1 MTSIKQSKNIIPDLI
16 FRPGRKIHQTEAL
29 LQGVVLPSKF
39 LFALL
44 IIFSFAVPATLFA
57 ASVSAGVPTELI
69 WFSKDP
75 FVESDQITIFA
86 PLYNRSTYRFQGT
99 LTLRDGDVTLGVR
112 QFVLA
117 AGSSEIFAFPWL
129 VTRGEHSFSVL
140 ISGGE
145 FVSVGKNTVDL
156 PIAEGTAQA
165 VKRFVESKPIPLA
178 SSSAPETAT
187 PSQGANVTDYLSTK
201 IPDALRDD
209 ALPVVGRIED
219 FRLNQATRAEAVA
232 TGIIAGLP
240 VSQDASTDSSAWGV
254 WRAGVVSG
262 EIIHTPWEYVKLF
275 FVLCYQFLTGNIYV
289 FYIFCS
295 YVIYLLVR
303 LILSVAF

>member
-1 MTSIKQSKNIIPDLI
+1 MTDFSTGWYNICRELSQILKV
-16 FRPGRKIHQTEAL
+16 FRNMLRYFFVL
-29 LQGVVLPSKF
+29 LMM
-39 LFALL
+39 FA
-44 IIFSFAVPATLFA
+44 FAAPATLFA

-75 FVESDQITIFA
+75 FVEGDQITIFA

-117 AGSSEIFAFPWL
+117 SGSSEIFAFPWV

-165 VKRFVESKPIPLA
+165 VKRFVESKPIAPVP
-178 SSSAPETAT
+178 SSAAETST
-187 PSQGANVTDYLSTK
+187 SSQGANVTDYISMK

-209 ALPVVGRIED
+209 ALPVIGRIED
-219 FRLNQATRAEAVA
+219 FRLDQAARAETVA
-232 TGIIAGLP
+232 TGVIAGLP
-240 VSQDASTDSSAWGV
+240 ISQGASTDSSAWGV

-275 FVLCYQFLTGNIYV
+275 FILCYQFLTGNIYV
-289 FYIFCS
+289 FYVFCS